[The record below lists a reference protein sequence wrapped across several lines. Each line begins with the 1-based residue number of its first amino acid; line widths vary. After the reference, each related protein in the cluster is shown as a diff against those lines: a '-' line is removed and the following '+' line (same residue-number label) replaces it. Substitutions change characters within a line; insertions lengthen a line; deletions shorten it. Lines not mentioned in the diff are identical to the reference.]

1 MHAGDG
7 AHPAPHFARGT
18 LSKDTTPRN
27 TPAVQRTHFALEA
40 LTLSLAFGAVPPL
53 VHAQSP
59 TAPPEAAEK
68 PWLKLS
74 GEHRSRY
81 ETLNGQFRTRS
92 GQQFADTEDQ
102 YMMRTVLR
110 ADMDFDPFAA
120 TLEVIDARAYGI
132 DENSFTDTTIVDTFD
147 VLQANASYDLGT
159 IAGGAHEILLGRETI
174 DLGSRRLVARN
185 AYRNTINS
193 FTGIDYRWRG
203 GDGRELQVF
212 WNLPVRRYPDDFA
225 SLRDN
230 EQDWDDQDLDVQ
242 FYGAHWTQP
251 MDQGYVAEAYV
262 LGLHERGSGT
272 RQRDLLTHGVRLV
285 RPATRGKFSPEFE
298 AAYQFGDSRTNA
310 TASAVDLS
318 HSAWFVHASLG
329 YTWDAE
335 MQPAVRVAYDFASGD
350 KDPTDRDNGRFDTLY
365 GARRFEYG
373 PTGLWGSIA
382 RANIRSPELR
392 FSMRP
397 AKDWLFII
405 ALRDVRLDARRDAW
419 TAAGV
424 HDATGA
430 AGDEV
435 GQQVEARLQWD
446 AIKRRL
452 RIEIGGAYLFE
463 GDFQDDA
470 PTGRGGDSRYGYVE
484 ATVWF

>member
-1 MHAGDG
+1 
-7 AHPAPHFARGT
+7 
-18 LSKDTTPRN
+18 
-27 TPAVQRTHFALEA
+27 
-40 LTLSLAFGAVPPL
+40 
-53 VHAQSP
+53 
-59 TAPPEAAEK
+59 
-68 PWLKLS
+68 
-74 GEHRSRY
+74 
-81 ETLNGQFRTRS
+81 
-92 GQQFADTEDQ
+92 
-102 YMMRTVLR
+102 MMRTVLR

-132 DENSFTDTTIVDTFD
+132 DPNSFTDTTIVDTFD

-159 IAGGAHEILLGRETI
+159 FGDGTHEILLGRETI

-193 FTGIDYRWRG
+193 FTGVDYRWRAE
-203 GDGRELQVF
+203 DGRVLQVF
-212 WNLPVRRYPDDFA
+212 WNLPVRRLPDDFA

-262 LGLHERGSGT
+262 LGLHERGRGT
-272 RQRDLLTHGVRLV
+272 RQRDLLTPGVRLV
-285 RPATRGKFSPEFE
+285 RQAARGKFSPEFE
-298 AAYQFGDSRTNA
+298 AAYQFGDSRTSTA
-310 TASAVDLS
+310 ASAADLS

-329 YTWDAE
+329 YTWDAD

-350 KDPTDRDNGRFDTLY
+350 KDPNDRDNGRFDTLY

-397 AKDWLFII
+397 AKDWKFMV
-405 ALRDVRLDARRDAW
+405 AVRDVRLDARRDAW

-424 HDATGA
+424 RDVTGA

-470 PTGRGGDSRYGYVE
+470 PNGRGGDSRYGYVE